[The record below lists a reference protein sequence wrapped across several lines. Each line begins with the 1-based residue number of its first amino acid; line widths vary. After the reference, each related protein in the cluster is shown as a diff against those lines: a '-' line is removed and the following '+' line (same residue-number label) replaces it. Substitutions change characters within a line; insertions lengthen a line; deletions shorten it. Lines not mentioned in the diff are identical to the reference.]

1 MLYSSVHEAK
11 RGSKSLGKA
20 QSFWGRLYRAAAPG
34 QKRHPQRGFK
44 GFDLSTDSS
53 VCDAEFLSG
62 KRHAAAAR
70 GYLKGPQRIQ

>member
-20 QSFWGRLYRAAAPG
+20 QSFWGWLYRAAAPG